1 MMDSGD
7 NMTDESGGYQAY
19 RERSNATIAT
29 RNGPLLRVIRPPN
42 DQETDSKRTELIVNA
57 EELLGHDMEDLKD
70 ATHVRNL
77 EIQTHFVCQPPLP
90 PFDLSC
96 ITTYLA
102 SHTNIRPL
110 HRLVLEFT
118 TVISIQDAI
127 NERSRHFEEK
137 LGAEMKARD
146 ESIAELRAGVMRAFE
161 GAFSAMEAK
170 AGAAFDL
177 RLNDTILAQDT
188 RETNV
193 QVHFHEFIHV
203 TVPGIIEALQG
214 TVTRRLDKSHETFDI
229 DNTKLVKREKKMT
242 NQVESHE
249 RKTAQAFMDEKDR
262 RSTTFIALQ
271 EGIHTTMRTD
281 DRQAEKKQNG
291 MIDTIVALKSQY
303 DEERRVREAEDAE
316 LLEKVSSAME
326 RLHRSILDSFGEVK
340 DMDDGRG
347 VGMTPG
353 DHNNGD

>member
-29 RNGPLLRVIRPPN
+29 RNGPLLRV
-42 DQETDSKRTELIVNA
+42 
-57 EELLGHDMEDLKD
+57 
-70 ATHVRNL
+70 
-77 EIQTHFVCQPPLP
+77 
-90 PFDLSC
+90 
-96 ITTYLA
+96 
-102 SHTNIRPL
+102 
-110 HRLVLEFT
+110 
-118 TVISIQDAI
+118 DAI

-137 LGAEMKARD
+137 LGAEMQARD